1 MSLWTS
7 IADFRQ
13 YSTNLPLG
21 VEQDALIQV
30 CLDRSEALCG
40 RFLTGI
46 VIDAP
51 APEDLK
57 QIVLEKAYDI
67 YLTRG
72 TASLQEVVGV
82 EGEGSFAQ
90 ITYLTGGQKAALRQI
105 AVDLAGVAF

>member
-1 MSLWTS
+1 MSVWTS

-13 YSTNLPLG
+13 YGTNIPAG
-21 VEQDALIQV
+21 PEVDALIQV

-40 RFLTGI
+40 RYLTGI

-57 QIVLEKAYDI
+57 QIVIEKAYDI

-72 TASLQEVVGV
+72 TASLQEVVGI
-82 EGEGSFAQ
+82 EGQGEITQ
-90 ITYLTGGQKAALRQI
+90 LTYLTSGQKAALRQI
-105 AVDLAGVAF
+105 AVELFGVAF